1 MKPIKKS
8 KEPASLLA
16 HRKKIYSNYDNY
28 PDKDELRDYL
38 LAEQGYICCYC
49 MQRISKKIM
58 KIEHWQPQSKYLEKQ
73 LDYQNL
79 LAACRGNEGELKH
92 LQHCDTHKGEQ
103 EITINPLGKLT
114 ESIKYRGNGRIYSDD
129 PNIDREINDILN
141 LNIQTL
147 VNNRAE
153 IIDKVR
159 QDLTK
164 IKGKQAAW
172 SANDVKRKLQKYE
185 EKNAAGE
192 YEPYCQAVVYFLNKR
207 FAKKLSSC

>member
-1 MKPIKKS
+1 MKPIQKS
-8 KEPASLLA
+8 KAPASLLT
-16 HRKKIYSNYDNY
+16 HRKQIHANYDNY

-49 MQRISKKIM
+49 MQRIKKETM
-58 KIEHWQPQSKYLEKQ
+58 KIEHWQPQSKYPEKQ

-79 LAACRGNEGELKH
+79 LAACQGNEGKPKQ

-103 EITINPLGKLT
+103 EMSLNPLKLT
-114 ESIKYRGNGRIYSDD
+114 ESIKYSGNGRIYSDA
-129 PNIDREINDILN
+129 PNIEQEINDILN
-141 LNIQTL
+141 LNTQTL

-153 IIDKVR
+153 IITAVI

-172 SANDVKRKLQKYE
+172 SVNDVKRQLQKYE
-185 EKNAAGE
+185 AKNAAGE
-192 YEPYCQAVVYFLNKR
+192 YEPYCQAVIYFLNKR
-207 FAKKLSSC
+207 FAKQLGSD